1 MTKFASTIL
10 GLTLVTLLPVD
21 AVHADETTADAPQQ
35 TAFLNLFAPFRPNY
49 YAPNAYRPVA
59 QYGNTGTFC
68 TNGRCYTT
76 PSYVPTTSS
85 CVNGQC
91 GTFQS
96 NYCPNGQCGTG
107 IGYRPAPVY
116 QPTVTPYRPY
126 NTNYVAPSNQYGP
139 IQFNTTPASTNYPPA
154 GSNSPY
160 FGGY

>member
-1 MTKFASTIL
+1 MERQIMTKFASTIL
-10 GLTLVTLLPVD
+10 GLTLMTLLPVD
-21 AVHADETTADAPQQ
+21 AVRADETTADAPQQ

-49 YAPNAYRPVA
+49 YRPTAYAPTAR
-59 QYGNTGTFC
+59 YGNTGTHC

-91 GTFQS
+91 GTYQS

-107 IGYRPAPVY
+107 IGYRPAPVF
-116 QPTVTPYRPY
+116 QPTVTPYRRY
-126 NTNYVAPSNQYGP
+126 NPNYVAPSNQYGP
-139 IQFNTTPASTNYPPA
+139 IQFNTKPA
-154 GSNSPY
+154 GSTSPY